1 MEPGHDRPSGEPS
14 LTKALAEAAST
25 ARTLIGYS
33 IEGAAQ
39 AMGVSESIL
48 RDAEAGLEPMSPM
61 LKLQIEQCYEV
72 KLEQFLKQRPGYRP
86 RVPLQYDEEAGV
98 LRVGALGVR
107 FRKGIDSND
116 ALLRGF
122 SSAVRRQR
130 KMPPSVPLRLRSA
143 DIPVLAEL
151 MDLSDPDLDSRAQFW
166 FGQTPETAQGFKSL
180 LRVARSNMRN
190 TAV

>member
-1 MEPGHDRPSGEPS
+1 MQAGDDHFDDEQ

-39 AMGVSESIL
+39 AMGISESIL
-48 RDAEAGLEPMSPM
+48 RDAEAGLEPINPV
-61 LKLQIEQCYEV
+61 LKLQLESCYEV
-72 KLEQFLKQRPGYRP
+72 KLEQFIKERPGYRP
-86 RVPLQYDEEAGV
+86 RTPLQYDEEHGI
-98 LRVGALGVR
+98 LRVGTLGVR
-107 FRKGIDSND
+107 FRKGADSND
-116 ALLRGF
+116 SLLRGH

-151 MDLSDPDLDSRAQFW
+151 MDLSDPDLDARAQFW

-180 LRVARSNMRN
+180 LKIARTNMQRP
-190 TAV
+190 AA